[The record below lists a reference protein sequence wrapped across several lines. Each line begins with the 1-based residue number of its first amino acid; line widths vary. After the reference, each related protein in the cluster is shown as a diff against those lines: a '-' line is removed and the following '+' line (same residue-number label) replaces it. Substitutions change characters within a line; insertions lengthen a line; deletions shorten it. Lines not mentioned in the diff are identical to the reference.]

1 MNDTEPRYLDT
12 RRAAVYLALSASTLN
27 RMRLTGEGPRYAK
40 AGRRVIYAKADL
52 DAWVEARKRTFT
64 GEILTG
70 EICGA

>member
-1 MNDTEPRYLDT
+1 MNSTESHYLDT

-40 AGRRVIYAKADL
+40 AGRRVIYATADL

-64 GEILTG
+64 GET
-70 EICGA
+70 CGA